1 MENTTTSAAA
11 PRAGVS
17 LDFADAL
24 ADARYT
30 VVALALAIHGDREL
44 AVPGRDRGNAL
55 SLLTYQAIDAMDRLT
70 ALYREEAG
78 R

>member
-24 ADARYT
+24 TMARHS
-30 VVALALAIHGDREL
+30 VVALGMAVHGLNL
-44 AVPGRDRGNAL
+44 AVTGRDQGEAL
-55 SLLTYQAIDAMDRLT
+55 SLLAYQAIDAMDRLA